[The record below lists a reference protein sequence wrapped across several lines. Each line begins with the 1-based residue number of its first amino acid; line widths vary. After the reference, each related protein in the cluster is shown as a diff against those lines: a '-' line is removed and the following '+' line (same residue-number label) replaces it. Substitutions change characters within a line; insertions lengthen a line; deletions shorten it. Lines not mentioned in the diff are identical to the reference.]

1 MTIGSIL
8 PCSVLALLFLTACGG
23 GDAKAPANSGAQ
35 TPSGQAPS
43 APGATDPKVD
53 ASQPAA
59 KKPAA
64 PVRVDMAMAK
74 QLFSMAPAAPA
85 VDNPP
90 TPEKIALGK
99 TLYHEKSLSKNG
111 NISCASC
118 HDLANYGQDGKAT
131 SPGSDGKNGA
141 RNTPTVYNAFRQF
154 AQFWDGRA
162 TTVEEQST
170 GPMFNPVEH
179 GVADEAELVAKISA
193 KPELVAAFDKA
204 FPGGNAVSAK
214 NFQLAVGAFERT
226 LVTRSKFE
234 DALDGKAQLSNDEKL
249 GLKTFME
256 VGCHS
261 CHMGQLLG
269 GSMYQKLGVVKP
281 YPSKDEGRFE
291 VTKSDADKFMF
302 KVPQLLNVEK
312 TAPYYHDGSIATL
325 ELAVKD
331 MAEYQLGKTLK
342 PEEIASIVAFMKTLT
357 GPLPDLK

>member
-1 MTIGSIL
+1 MTIGSMTTGSLL
-8 PCSVLALLFLTACGG
+8 PRSVLALLFLTACGG
-23 GDAKAPANSGAQ
+23 DPKAPATNPGN
-35 TPSGQAPS
+35 PAPS
-43 APGATDPKVD
+43 APKAD
-53 ASQPAA
+53 APQQPATA

-64 PVRVDMAMAK
+64 PVRVDMTMAK
-74 QLFSMAPAAPA
+74 QLFGMAPSAPA
-85 VDNPP
+85 FDNPP

-99 TLYHEKSLSKNG
+99 QLFHETSLSKKG
-111 NISCASC
+111 NVSCATC
-118 HDLANYGQDGKAT
+118 HDLANYGQDGKPT
-131 SPGSDGKNGA
+131 SPGSEGKNGA

-162 TTVEEQST
+162 ATVEEQST

-179 GVADEAELVAKISA
+179 GIADEAELVAKISA

-234 DALDGKAQLSNDEKL
+234 DALDGKAQLTNDEKL

-256 VGCHS
+256 VGCQA

-269 GSMYQKLGVVKP
+269 GGMYQKLGLIKP
-281 YPSKDEGRFE
+281 YPTKDEGRFE

-312 TAPYYHDGSIATL
+312 TAPYYHDGSIPTL

-331 MAEYQLGKTLK
+331 MGEYQLGKMLK
-342 PEEIASIVAFMKTLT
+342 PEEIASIVTFLKTLT
-357 GPLPDLK
+357 GPLPALK